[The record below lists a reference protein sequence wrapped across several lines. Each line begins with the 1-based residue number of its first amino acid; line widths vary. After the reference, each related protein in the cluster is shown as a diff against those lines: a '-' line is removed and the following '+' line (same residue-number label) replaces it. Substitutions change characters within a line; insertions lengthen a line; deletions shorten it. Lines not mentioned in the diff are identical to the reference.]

1 MPEISKTADQAL
13 AVLEYV
19 AEHGPIGTSD
29 LARRLKMHR
38 TVVHRLLA
46 TLQGRGFVR
55 RIADGYL
62 PGIAL
67 LKVAQYVE
75 PELLAAARPVLETL
89 ARTHGETFILTVPN
103 DDEAIQIE
111 QSVGSHHFV
120 RVQLARGFRH
130 PLAKGASGRSIL
142 AFMPEAAVERIVAC
156 DEDPK
161 RLRKLLAEVRRDGYA
176 LSRDELSPGVYGIS
190 VPVLLDDVPAASL
203 GVVFPAVRAGD
214 LATYGKILSKAA
226 ATVAHALQRAEASD

>member
-38 TVVHRLLA
+38 TVAHRLLA

-62 PGIAL
+62 PGVTL

-103 DDEAIQIE
+103 DDDAIQIE

-142 AFMPEAAVERIVAC
+142 AFMPEATVERIVAR
-156 DEDPK
+156 DEDPA
-161 RLRKLLAEVRRDGYA
+161 RLRQLLAEARRDGYA
-176 LSRDELSPGVYGIS
+176 VSRDELSPGVYGIS
-190 VPVLLDDVPAASL
+190 VPVMVDDAPVASL

-214 LATYGKILSKAA
+214 LPSYGKILRKG
-226 ATVAHALQRAEASD
+226 ATSIARSLRQPHAPD

>member
-75 PELLAAARPVLETL
+75 PELLAAARPV
-89 ARTHGETFILTVPN
+89 
-103 DDEAIQIE
+103 
-111 QSVGSHHFV
+111 
-120 RVQLARGFRH
+120 
-130 PLAKGASGRSIL
+130 
-142 AFMPEAAVERIVAC
+142 
-156 DEDPK
+156 
-161 RLRKLLAEVRRDGYA
+161 
-176 LSRDELSPGVYGIS
+176 IS
-190 VPVLLDDVPAASL
+190 VSSL
-203 GVVFPAVRAGD
+203 
-214 LATYGKILSKAA
+214 
-226 ATVAHALQRAEASD
+226 